1 MRPADQNKFWQVGQL
16 SHYMP
21 AKQTHDQITQKT
33 KKGAENGGVENSSFQ
48 FFVLNY
54 ITLKCRLRLSHRS
67 ADFSLLIQK
76 SGLKSAFHFNL
87 WLNTCMALK
96 SSIRSMIY
104 QTEKWMQQLRFA
116 SIPKPQNGWPILLG
130 ISFPK
135 SGTHLLD
142 QILLGFSNVAPFS
155 KRLHSFYAEYE
166 GESGV
171 KRTAEQALAWLDSLR
186 PRDVASAHLFARPD
200 AIKRV
205 CSPKFAPYFI
215 FRDPRDVVVSHVF
228 YVTDMEARH
237 VHHDYYQSLPDF
249 NARLNVSILG
259 RPNTDIEFPNIAD
272 RFAPY
277 LDWLNHDEVLSIH
290 FEDLIQ
296 DRTATLNEIIDHFLA
311 RAPLRTSQQL
321 ILNSLET
328 SINPTKSPTFR
339 SGKTGEWKK
348 YFTDQHKKIFKKV
361 AGDLLVKL
369 GYEKDHNW

>member
-1 MRPADQNKFWQVGQL
+1 M
-16 SHYMP
+16 
-21 AKQTHDQITQKT
+21 TI
-33 KKGAENGGVENSSFQ
+33 
-48 FFVLNY
+48 
-54 ITLKCRLRLSHRS
+54 
-67 ADFSLLIQK
+67 
-76 SGLKSAFHFNL
+76 
-87 WLNTCMALK
+87 K
-96 SSIRSMIY
+96 SSIRSLLY
-104 QTEKWMQQLRFA
+104 QTEKLNQRARFVSLPA
-116 SIPKPQNGWPILLG
+116 PRGDWPILLG

-166 GESGV
+166 GESGH
-171 KRTAEQALAWLDSLR
+171 KRTPEQALAWLDSLQ

-200 AIKRV
+200 AIRRV
-205 CSPKFAPYFI
+205 CSPAFAPYFI

-237 VHHDYYQSLPDF
+237 AHHDYYQSLPDF

-259 RPNTDIEFPNIAD
+259 RPDAGIEFSNIAD

-277 LDWLNHDEVLSIH
+277 LGWLDHDEVMAIH
-290 FEDLIQ
+290 FEDLIL
-296 DRTATLNEIIDHFLA
+296 DRASALSRIMEHFLA
-311 RAPLRTSQQL
+311 RAPLTTTRQL

-328 SINPTKSPTFR
+328 SINPKKSPTFR

-348 YFTDQHKKIFKKV
+348 HFTDEHKKIFKDV

-369 GYEKDHNW
+369 GYEKDGNW